1 MDIQAEILKLKE
13 NRFLRN
19 ALEVNNFENAIESI
33 VSLNDVNLIKDLC
46 AGFDD
51 QTEDDEVMFG
61 LIHAIEDFDGE
72 KGLLETAK
80 AIPGMLPHA
89 KEWATVLNY
98 RVLNHEPS
106 RRKYGDVLKKVD
118 VTTKD
123 LIVKILNDIKEEDPA
138 RFETSVNEVLSALR

>member
-1 MDIQAEILKLKE
+1 MDIQAEILKLKK

-19 ALEVNNFENAIESI
+19 VLEVNNFESAIENI

-72 KGLLETAK
+72 KGLFETAK
-80 AIPGMLPHA
+80 AIPSMLPHA
-89 KEWATVLNY
+89 KGWATVLNY

-118 VTTKD
+118 VVTKD